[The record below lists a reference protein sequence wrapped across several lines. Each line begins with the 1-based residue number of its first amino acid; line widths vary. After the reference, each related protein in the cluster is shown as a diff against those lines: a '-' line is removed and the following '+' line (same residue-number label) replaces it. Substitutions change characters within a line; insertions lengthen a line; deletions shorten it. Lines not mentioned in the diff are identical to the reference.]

1 MSIESK
7 VTQLKPATFDST
19 IEIDQ
24 FQDQDRDRD
33 RNLLASSETF
43 IHQSRAL
50 PNQEGR
56 GVLYSEW
63 EAWLKSQGQ
72 PKYRAAQIWDW
83 LYKKKITKW
92 NEASNLPKVLV
103 AALESNF
110 LLHHPEA
117 IQVEGSKDTTRK
129 FLWGLKDGA
138 KIESVWIPANPAAFG
153 AASHRTTLCV
163 STQVGCAYGCKF
175 CASGLLGWK
184 RDLSAA
190 EIVDQIISV
199 ERWAASQDAGSDSN
213 SNNASASVSDSA
225 GKEDRKRIHNL
236 VIMGMGEPL
245 ANYDA
250 LMRALRILNHGDGT
264 QIGARRVTISTSGLA
279 PQIER
284 LAKEPEQFRLAISLH
299 GATNETRSKIMP
311 INRKYPLEKL
321 IPALEKY
328 CATRGR
334 MITLEYILIAGVNDQ
349 IAEAPKLAKIANSLN
364 AKINLIPYNKVDGMD
379 WERPSVDSQEAFCS
393 ALRTSGARVT
403 LRREKGHDINAA
415 CGQLRLREENTL
427 TSNV

>member
-7 VTQLKPATFDST
+7 VTQPKATAVDSSVL
-19 IEIDQ
+19 I
-24 FQDQDRDRD
+24 DRDLDIDLDID
-33 RNLLASSETF
+33 RTASREPSV
-43 IHQSRAL
+43 HQRGANPL
-50 PNQEGR
+50 KEGR

-92 NEASNLPKVLV
+92 TEASNLPKALV
-103 AALESNF
+103 SALESNF

-117 IQVEGSKDTTRK
+117 IRVEGSKDTTRK

-138 KIESVWIPANPAAFG
+138 RIESVWIPANPAAFG

-184 RDLSAA
+184 RDLTAA

-213 SNNASASVSDSA
+213 PNADSNSVTDSA

-364 AKINLIPYNKVDGMD
+364 AKINLIPYNKVEGMD
-379 WERPSVDSQEAFCS
+379 WVRPSVDSQEAFCS

-427 TSNV
+427 NSNV

>member
-1 MSIESK
+1 MTIESK
-7 VTQLKPATFDST
+7 ASHIQTEKFTST
-19 IEIDQ
+19 INID
-24 FQDQDRDRD
+24 RK
-33 RNLLASSETF
+33 ASSEP
-43 IHQSRAL
+43 SVRPGSSL
-50 PNQEGR
+50 PILREGR
-56 GVLYSEW
+56 GVLHSEW

-92 NEASNLPKVLV
+92 NEVSNLPKGLV
-103 AALESNF
+103 SALESNF

-117 IQVEGSKDTTRK
+117 LRVEGSKDTTRK

-153 AASHRTTLCV
+153 PASHRTTLCV

-199 ERWAASQDAGSDSN
+199 ERWAASQDSGSDSN
-213 SNNASASVSDSA
+213 PSPNSDSNSVTDPA

-328 CATRGR
+328 CSTRGR

-349 IAEAPKLAKIANSLN
+349 IAEAPKLAKIAKSLN